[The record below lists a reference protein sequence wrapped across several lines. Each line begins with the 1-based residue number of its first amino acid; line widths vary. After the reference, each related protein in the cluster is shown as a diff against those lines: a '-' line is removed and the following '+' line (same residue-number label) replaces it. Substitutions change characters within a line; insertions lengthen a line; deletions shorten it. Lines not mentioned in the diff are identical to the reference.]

1 MAKKRVRRAAP
12 KMTMMQ
18 ERSAVR
24 SAANPMSYGRVIT
37 ERSFQRDFRPDL
49 LTKAMEVNG
58 SDLKSAK
65 LIIKIDRNTIKL
77 NGIDIF

>member
-1 MAKKRVRRAAP
+1 
-12 KMTMMQ
+12 
-18 ERSAVR
+18 
-24 SAANPMSYGRVIT
+24 MSYGRVIT

>member
-1 MAKKRVRRAAP
+1 
-12 KMTMMQ
+12 MTMMQ

-49 LTKAMEVNG
+49 LT
-58 SDLKSAK
+58 
-65 LIIKIDRNTIKL
+65 
-77 NGIDIF
+77 F

>member
-24 SAANPMSYGRVIT
+24 SAANPMSYRRVIT
-37 ERSFQRDFRPDL
+37 ERSFQRDFRPRDPRVVYPRMRQRV
-49 LTKAMEVNG
+49 AFAN
-58 SDLKSAK
+58 
-65 LIIKIDRNTIKL
+65 R
-77 NGIDIF
+77 